1 MIDSF
6 LLKLLNVDKNG
17 QIPSKIQYTKTKLET
32 RQNQDRKPEKT
43 NDIKKKKKNLVYSL
57 KFIV

>member
-17 QIPSKIQYTKTKLET
+17 QIPSKIQHTKTKLET